1 MTAILNYDKIKG
13 IIYTEKS
20 NKQLAEANK
29 YCFEVDL
36 DCNKK
41 EVASIIKKIFGVE
54 IIKVNI
60 SNIRPDTKR
69 FKGVVGKTKARKKA
83 IVTLKQGQTINFN

>member
-1 MTAILNYDKIKG
+1 MTAIINYDKIKG
-13 IIYTEKS
+13 LIYTEKS
-20 NKQLAEANK
+20 NKQLAESNK

-60 SNIRPDTKR
+60 FFILESSLPK
-69 FKGVVGKTKARKKA
+69 
-83 IVTLKQGQTINFN
+83 LMLQTMYKN